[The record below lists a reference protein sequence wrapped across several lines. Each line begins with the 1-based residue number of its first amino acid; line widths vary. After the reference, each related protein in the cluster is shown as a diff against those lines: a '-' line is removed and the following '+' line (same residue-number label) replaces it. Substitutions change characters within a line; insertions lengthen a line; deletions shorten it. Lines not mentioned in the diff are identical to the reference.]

1 MCSKNVRF
9 LERLHCRARVA
20 FINPPVSKHHNSRK
34 WYQQKRWVIGSLL
47 IFPPLGIPLLWLT
60 RWPRAS
66 KVGGSVLSGILLL
79 SALTSEPSE
88 PTSVAVQPATVEAPD
103 APAQPKAEP
112 SPAYED
118 AIAEA
123 TAATTELAAAES
135 AADWKRIAERW
146 QHAITSLGD
155 IPLNS
160 YDYNQAQVKI
170 AEYERNYE
178 YAISQRDAV
187 EAEAI
192 AQQQAEEQAAARRQA
207 AAAEAQAAPLVVG
220 AGGGYVSGT
229 CKELAASGVGSDFTP
244 GDANY
249 TSRRDRDNDG
259 VACES

>member
-1 MCSKNVRF
+1 MFPNS
-9 LERLHCRARVA
+9 LM
-20 FINPPVSKHHNSRK
+20 SKHHNSKK

-60 RWPRAS
+60 RWPRAG

-88 PTSVAVQPATVEAPD
+88 PTSVAVHQPATVEAPD
-103 APAQPKAEP
+103 ASVQPKAEP

-123 TAATTELAAAES
+123 TAATAELAAAES
-135 AADWKRIAERW
+135 AADWKRIADRW

-192 AQQQAEEQAAARRQA
+192 SQQQAEEQAAARRQA
-207 AAAEAQAAPLVVG
+207 EVAEAQAAPSVVE
-220 AGGGYVSGT
+220 AGDGYVSGT
-229 CKELAASGVGSDFTP
+229 CKELAASGVGSNFTP